1 MKRGKKLSFKVRYI
15 LAGLKLVWQ
24 IIPLLRLTFFV
35 FVFSFSVFT
44 AVKSFVSLHQ
54 AASLLP
60 SGHTQ
65 APHRIIPG
73 MVTLLTQDPIRVLL
87 YRHVIITMQ
96 DETMTGIRLRATT
109 QEVTKA
115 TDPLRGRIRCPLIGD
130 RGRVSPSS
138 RRVITTTSHVTRGN
152 IKTIGTMAPRAG

>member
-1 MKRGKKLSFKVRYI
+1 MTRGKKLSFEVRYI

-44 AVKSFVSLHQ
+44 AVKSFVSLPQ
-54 AASLLP
+54 AASLLH

-65 APHRIIPG
+65 APRRIIPG
-73 MVTLLTQDPIRVLL
+73 MVILLTQDSIRVLL

-96 DETMTGIRLRATT
+96 DETTMTGT
-109 QEVTKA
+109 
-115 TDPLRGRIRCPLIGD
+115 
-130 RGRVSPSS
+130 RVSIIACTADIIW
-138 RRVITTTSHVTRGN
+138 ITQVQSQLLSVRPFVTFSL
-152 IKTIGTMAPRAG
+152 